1 VNADLRIHRMAF
13 RETDSLAVAQALVA
27 KKRTELELTLVR
39 ERLDIDA
46 ALQRM
51 SEESRRSPMPRLD
64 RIA

>member
-1 VNADLRIHRMAF
+1 MAF

-39 ERLDIDA
+39 ERLDIER

-51 SEESRRSPMPRLD
+51 SDESRRSSALRLD